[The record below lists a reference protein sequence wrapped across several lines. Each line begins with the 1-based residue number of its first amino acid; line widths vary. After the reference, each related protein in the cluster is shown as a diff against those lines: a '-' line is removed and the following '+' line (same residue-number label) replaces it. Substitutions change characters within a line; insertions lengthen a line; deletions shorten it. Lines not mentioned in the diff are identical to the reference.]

1 MHEDNSSKRC
11 KQSIWTIYQ
20 QRVTIAS
27 IMSNLQYP
35 VGKLEITPGTTNEQR
50 RALIDSIAQTP
61 ARLRAAIANLSAKQL
76 DEPYRPDG
84 WTVRQVVHHLP
95 DSHLNAYTRLKLA
108 LTESEPTIKPY
119 DENRW
124 AMLEDGHHAEPEV
137 SLVLLDALH
146 QRWVMCLRSVAP
158 SDFTRTLKHPEI
170 AILSL
175 DGLLQLYE
183 WHGRHHVA
191 HITSLRDRK
200 GW

>member
-1 MHEDNSSKRC
+1 MTDLR
-11 KQSIWTIYQ
+11 
-20 QRVTIAS
+20 
-27 IMSNLQYP
+27 YP
-35 VGKLEITPGTTNEQR
+35 VGQCIKQSELNKDQHQQFIGEIAE
-50 RALIDSIAQTP
+50 TP
-61 ARLRAAIANLSAKQL
+61 AKLRAAVNALSPTQL
-76 DEPYRPDG
+76 DTPYRPDG

-95 DSHLNAYTRLKLA
+95 DSHLNAYTRFKLG

-124 AMLEDGHHAEPEV
+124 AMLEDGHHADPEV

-158 SDFTRTLKHPEI
+158 ADFARTLIHPEI
-170 AILSL
+170 GTLSL

-183 WHGRHHVA
+183 WHGRHHIA